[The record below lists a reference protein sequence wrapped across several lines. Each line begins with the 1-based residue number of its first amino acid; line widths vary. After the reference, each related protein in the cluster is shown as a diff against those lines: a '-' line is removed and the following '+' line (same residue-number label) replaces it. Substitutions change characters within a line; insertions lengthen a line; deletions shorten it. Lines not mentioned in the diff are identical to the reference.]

1 MRTYPVTPR
10 SASCHAPCPGDAAG
24 KGRGHGAVRT
34 LTPGPQGCEDSDPGA
49 AEVEG
54 SAYAACSASDGEPC
68 LVSADSPY
76 LLTAKP
82 SQGPVF

>member
-1 MRTYPVTPR
+1 M
-10 SASCHAPCPGDAAG
+10 
-24 KGRGHGAVRT
+24 RT
-34 LTPGPQGCEDSDPGA
+34 LTPGPRGCEDSDPGA

-82 SQGPVF
+82 SQGPKTEQQTPVTKEMVAELSKPPLEEAFVKD

>member
-1 MRTYPVTPR
+1 MLPVPETLWV
-10 SASCHAPCPGDAAG
+10 

-34 LTPGPQGCEDSDPGA
+34 LTPGPRGCEDSDPGA

-54 SAYAACSASDGEPC
+54 SAYAACSASDEEPC